1 MLIASEH
8 GSRTIFLTDEESDF
22 LFLDL
27 YLILSELESESSP
40 YSSSS
45 SSSSDSG
52 PELSSVSRIKRII
65 HININQLVLPSERF
79 SLCKERTWFSII
91 DFFPKLLLQMLHV
104 NVSLE
109 RYVGQ

>member
-1 MLIASEH
+1 MLIASEQ

-52 PELSSVSRIKRII
+52 PELSSVSRIRD
-65 HININQLVLPSERF
+65 NVM
-79 SLCKERTWFSII
+79 
-91 DFFPKLLLQMLHV
+91 LQSCCWNDYLD
-104 NVSLE
+104 
-109 RYVGQ
+109 Y